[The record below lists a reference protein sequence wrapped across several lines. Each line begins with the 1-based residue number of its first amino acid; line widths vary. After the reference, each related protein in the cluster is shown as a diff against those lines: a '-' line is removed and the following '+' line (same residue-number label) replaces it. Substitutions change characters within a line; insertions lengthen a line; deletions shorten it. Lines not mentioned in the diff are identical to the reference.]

1 MGTLGRLDAAQ
12 RRRRRLGFPLAVVY
26 KFFDDQGSYLAV
38 IVTYYAFAAIFPM
51 LLISSSVLGFVL
63 QGNEDLQKAVL
74 QSALKEFPIVGTQLA
89 TPQGL
94 QGSTPAVIVGSLAA
108 VYGVIGLGQ
117 AVQNAVNVTWGVP
130 RNRRPNPFHG
140 RLRSGALLSLAG
152 LTVLTF
158 ATLTL
163 LVGSR
168 AGEFATGWLVD
179 IGSVLVLTAML
190 TLCLRPGTIPRPAF
204 RKIIPGAF
212 LTALGWHLLERLGGI
227 YVNDVLAKTSEVNG
241 VFALTLGL
249 IGLIYA
255 ASVIAVIGA
264 EVNSVIAHRL
274 YPRSLLALFTDSA
287 TDLTPADHRAYAMY
301 AQAQRHKAAET
312 IEVTFEPHQPADP
325 GTPADPDPDADPGT
339 PVPTAEGRRDE
350 QPPGGPGASS

>member
-1 MGTLGRLDAAQ
+1 LDAVQ

-38 IVTYYAFAAIFPM
+38 IITYYAFAAIFPL

-63 QGNEDLQKAVL
+63 QGNEELQKAVL

-94 QGSTPAVIVGSLAA
+94 QGSTAAVIVGSLAA

-117 AVQNAVNVTWGVP
+117 ALQNAVNVTWGVP
-130 RNRRPNPFHG
+130 RNGRPNPFHG

-152 LTVLTF
+152 LTVLSF
-158 ATLTL
+158 ATLTVL
-163 LVGSR
+163 AGSQGSLF
-168 AGEFATGWLVD
+168 GEVADNMGWLVS
-179 IGSVLVLTAML
+179 IGSVVVLTAML
-190 TLCLRPGTIPRPAF
+190 TLCLRPATKPRPPF

-212 LTALGWHLLERLGGI
+212 FTALGWHLLERLGGI

-264 EVNSVIAHRL
+264 ELNAVIAYRL

-312 IEVTFEPHQPADP
+312 IEVTFVPDEP
-325 GTPADPDPDADPGT
+325 
-339 PVPTAEGRRDE
+339 E
-350 QPPGGPGASS
+350 QPPAQQPDQPPEKSS

>member
-1 MGTLGRLDAAQ
+1 MSTLGRLDAAQ

-38 IVTYYAFAAIFPM
+38 IITYYAFAAIFPL

-63 QGNEDLQKAVL
+63 QGNEELQKAVL

-94 QGSTPAVIVGSLAA
+94 QGSTGAVIVGTITAL
-108 VYGVIGLGQ
+108 YGIIGLGQ
-117 AVQNAVNVTWGVP
+117 AVQNAVNVTWGTP

-152 LTVLTF
+152 LTVLSF
-158 ATLTL
+158 ATLTVL
-163 LVGSR
+163 AGSQASL
-168 AGEFATGWLVD
+168 AGVVADNLGWLVS
-179 IGSVLVLTAML
+179 IGSILVLTAML
-190 TLCLRPGTIPRPAF
+190 TLCLRPATRPRPAF
-204 RKIIPGAF
+204 RTIIPGAF
-212 LTALGWHLLERLGGI
+212 FTALGWHLLERLGGV
-227 YVNDVLAKTSEVNG
+227 YVNDVLAKASEVNG
-241 VFALTLGL
+241 IFALTLGL

-255 ASVIAVIGA
+255 AAVIAVIGA
-264 EVNSVIAHRL
+264 ELNSVLVHNL

-301 AQAQRHKAAET
+301 AKAQRHKASET
-312 IEVTFEPHQPADP
+312 IDVTFDKPRTKRFQ
-325 GTPADPDPDADPGT
+325 
-339 PVPTAEGRRDE
+339 RRK
-350 QPPGGPGASS
+350 SR

>member
-1 MGTLGRLDAAQ
+1 MARRLDSVQ
-12 RRRRRLGFPLAVVY
+12 RRRRRLGFPLSVVY

-51 LLISSSVLGFVL
+51 LLISSSVLGFFL

-74 QSALKEFPIVGTQLA
+74 ESALKEFPIVGTQLA

-94 QGSTPAVIVGSLAA
+94 RGSTPAVIVGTLAA
-108 VYGVIGLGQ
+108 IYGIIGLGQ

-130 RNRRPNPFHG
+130 RNGRPNPFRG
-140 RLRSGALLSLAG
+140 RLRSGALLTLAG
-152 LTVLTF
+152 LTVLSF
-158 ATLTL
+158 ATLTVL
-163 LVGSR
+163 AGSQ
-168 AGEFATGWLVD
+168 ASLSGEGMGWLVS

-190 TLCLRPGTIPRPAF
+190 TLCLRPGSRPRPKF
-204 RKIIPGAF
+204 RKILPGAF
-212 LTALGWHLLERLGGI
+212 FTALGWHLLERLGGI
-227 YVNDVLAKTSEVNG
+227 YVNDVLAKASEVNG

-264 EVNSVIAHRL
+264 ELNSVIAHRL

-287 TDLTPADHRAYAMY
+287 VDLTPADHRAYAMY
-301 AQAQRHKAAET
+301 AQAQRHKSTET
-312 IEVTFEPHQPADP
+312 IQVTFKPKPKPKSKSDQ
-325 GTPADPDPDADPGT
+325 DPDPEPSHDPD
-339 PVPTAEGRRDE
+339 PPAE
-350 QPPGGPGASS
+350 S

>member
-1 MGTLGRLDAAQ
+1 LDAVQ
-12 RRRRRLGFPLAVVY
+12 RRHRRLGFPLAVVY

-38 IVTYYAFAAIFPM
+38 IVTYYAFVAIFPM

-94 QGSTPAVIVGSLAA
+94 QGSTPAVIVGTLTA

-130 RNRRPNPFHG
+130 RNRRPNPFRG

-152 LTVLTF
+152 LTVLSF
-158 ATLTL
+158 ATLTVL
-163 LVGSR
+163 AGSQVSLS
-168 AGEFATGWLVD
+168 GEAAYRMGWLVS

-190 TLCLRPGTIPRPAF
+190 TLCLRPGTRPRPAL
-204 RKIIPGAF
+204 RKIVPGAF
-212 LTALGWHLLERLGGI
+212 FTALGWHLLERLGGI
-227 YVNDVLAKTSEVNG
+227 YVNDVLAKTSEVNS

-264 EVNSVIAHRL
+264 ELNSVIAYRL

-312 IEVTFEPHQPADP
+312 IEVTFKPHESTD
-325 GTPADPDPDADPGT
+325 
-339 PVPTAEGRRDE
+339 
-350 QPPGGPGASS
+350 

>member
-1 MGTLGRLDAAQ
+1 MSTLGQRLDTVQ
-12 RRRRRLGFPLAVVY
+12 RRHRRLGFPLAVIY

-63 QGNEDLQKAVL
+63 QGNESLQKAVL
-74 QSALKEFPIVGTQLA
+74 ESALKEFPIVGTQLA

-94 QGSTPAVIVGSLAA
+94 QGSTAAVIVGTLAA

-130 RNRRPNPFHG
+130 RNGRPNPFRG

-152 LTVLTF
+152 LTVLSF
-158 ATLTL
+158 ATLTV
-163 LVGSR
+163 LVGSQVSMSGDV
-168 AGEFATGWLVD
+168 ANGMGWLVS

-190 TLCLRPGTIPRPAF
+190 TLCLRPGTSPRPAF
-204 RKIIPGAF
+204 RKVIPGAF

-227 YVNDVLAKTSEVNG
+227 YVNDVLAKTSEVNS

-264 EVNSVIAHRL
+264 ELNSVIAYRL

-312 IEVTFEPHQPADP
+312 IEVTFEPLESADP
-325 GTPADPDPDADPGT
+325 ASPPKPPPAG
-339 PVPTAEGRRDE
+339 
-350 QPPGGPGASS
+350 

>member
-1 MGTLGRLDAAQ
+1 MSTFGQRIDAAQ
-12 RRRRRLGFPLAVVY
+12 RRRRPLGFPLAVVY

-74 QSALKEFPIVGTQLA
+74 ESALKEFPIVGTQLA

-130 RNRRPNPFHG
+130 RNGRPNPFRG

-152 LTVLTF
+152 LTVLSF
-158 ATLTL
+158 ATLTVL
-163 LVGSR
+163 AGSQMSSDM
-168 AGEFATGWLVD
+168 ADGMGWLVSV
-179 IGSVLVLTAML
+179 GSVLVLTAML
-190 TLCLRPGTIPRPAF
+190 TLCLRPGTKPRPPF
-204 RKIIPGAF
+204 RKIVPGAF
-212 LTALGWHLLERLGGI
+212 VTALGWHLLERLGGI
-227 YVNDVLAKTSEVNG
+227 YVEHVLAKASEVNG

-264 EVNSVIAHRL
+264 ELNSVIAFRL

-301 AQAQRHKAAET
+301 AQAQRHKAAQK
-312 IEVTFEPHQPADP
+312 IEVTFGPRDP
-325 GTPADPDPDADPGT
+325 SDPVA
-339 PVPTAEGRRDE
+339 
-350 QPPGGPGASS
+350 

>member
-1 MGTLGRLDAAQ
+1 MGTLGQRLDAAQ

-51 LLISSSVLGFVL
+51 LLISSSVLGFLL

-74 QSALKEFPIVGTQLA
+74 QSALKEFPIVGTQLS

-94 QGSTPAVIVGSLAA
+94 QGSTPAVIIGTLAA

-117 AVQNAVNVTWGVP
+117 AGQNAVHVTWGVP
-130 RNRRPNPFHG
+130 RNRRPNPFRG
-140 RLRSGALLSLAG
+140 RLRSVALLSLAG
-152 LTVLTF
+152 LTVLGF
-158 ATLTL
+158 ATLTVL
-163 LVGSR
+163 AGSQTSLFGDI
-168 AGEFATGWLVD
+168 AHLGWVVW

-190 TLCLRPGTIPRPAF
+190 TLCLRPGTTPRPAL
-204 RKIIPGAF
+204 RKILPGAF
-212 LTALGWHLLERLGGI
+212 LTAVGWQLLERLGGI
-227 YVNDVLAKTSEVNG
+227 YVNNVLAKTSEVNG

-264 EVNSVIAHRL
+264 ELNSVIAHRL

-301 AQAQRHKAAET
+301 AQSQRHKAAET
-312 IEVTFEPHQPADP
+312 IEVTFGSHEPVDP
-325 GTPADPDPDADPGT
+325 IAERSQASENRHGEQSPRP
-339 PVPTAEGRRDE
+339 PVA
-350 QPPGGPGASS
+350 GA

>member
-1 MGTLGRLDAAQ
+1 MAGPYRWDVSTLGRRLDAVQ
-12 RRRRRLGFPLAVVY
+12 RRHRRLGFPLAVVY

-38 IVTYYAFAAIFPM
+38 VVTYYAFVAIFPL

-63 QGNEDLQKAVL
+63 QGNEDLQRAVL

-94 QGSTPAVIVGSLAA
+94 KGSTPAVIVGTLAA
-108 VYGVIGLGQ
+108 LYGIIGLGQ
-117 AVQNAVNVTWGVP
+117 AVQNAVNVIWGVP
-130 RNRRPNPFHG
+130 RNGRPNPFRG

-152 LTVLTF
+152 LTVLSF
-158 ATLTL
+158 ATLTV
-163 LVGSR
+163 LVGSQTR
-168 AGEFATGWLVD
+168 LASGVTAYHMGWLVS

-190 TLCLRPGTIPRPAF
+190 TLCLRPGTTPRPAL
-204 RKIIPGAF
+204 RKIVPGAL
-212 LTALGWHLLERLGGI
+212 LTALGWHLLERLGGL
-227 YVNDVLAKTSEVNG
+227 YVNHILARASEVNG

-264 EVNSVIAHRL
+264 ELNSVIAHRL

-312 IEVTFEPHQPADP
+312 IEVTFGPHDLSEPVAQ
-325 GTPADPDPDADPGT
+325 TPQ
-339 PVPTAEGRRDE
+339 VPRDE
-350 QPPGGPGASS
+350 RPPEKST

>member
-1 MGTLGRLDAAQ
+1 MGHLHEIEARGPYGRGVGTFGQRVDAVQ
-12 RRRRRLGFPLAVVY
+12 RRRRVLGFPLAVVY

-38 IVTYYAFAAIFPM
+38 IVTYYAFAAIFPL

-74 QSALKEFPIVGTQLA
+74 ESALKEFPIVGTQLA

-130 RNRRPNPFHG
+130 RNGRPNPFHG

-152 LTVLTF
+152 LTVLSF
-158 ATLTL
+158 ATLTVL
-163 LVGSR
+163 AGSQMSSEI
-168 AGEFATGWLVD
+168 ANGMGWMVS
-179 IGSVLVLTAML
+179 IGSVLVLTALL
-190 TLCLRPGTIPRPAF
+190 TLCLRPGSKPRPQF
-204 RKIIPGAF
+204 RKIVPGAF
-212 LTALGWHLLERLGGI
+212 FTALGWHLLERLGGI
-227 YVNDVLAKTSEVNG
+227 YVEHVLAKASEVNG

-255 ASVIAVIGA
+255 ASTIAVIGA

-274 YPRSLLALFTDSA
+274 YPRSLLALFNDSTA
-287 TDLTPADHRAYAMY
+287 DLTPADHRAYAMY

-312 IEVTFEPHQPADP
+312 IEVTFGPHDP
-325 GTPADPDPDADPGT
+325 NP
-339 PVPTAEGRRDE
+339 
-350 QPPGGPGASS
+350 

>member
-1 MGTLGRLDAAQ
+1 MSTLGRLDAAQ
-12 RRRRRLGFPLAVVY
+12 RRRRRLGFPLAVIY

-94 QGSTPAVIVGSLAA
+94 QGSTAAVIVGSLAA

-130 RNRRPNPFHG
+130 RNGRPNPFRG

-152 LTVLTF
+152 LTVLSF
-158 ATLTL
+158 ATLTVL
-163 LVGSR
+163 AGSQ
-168 AGEFATGWLVD
+168 ASLSGVVADNLGWLVS
-179 IGSVLVLTAML
+179 IGSILVLTAML
-190 TLCLRPGTIPRPAF
+190 TLCLRPGTRPRPPF
-204 RKIIPGAF
+204 RKIVPGAF
-212 LTALGWHLLERLGGI
+212 FTALGWHVLERLGGI
-227 YVNDVLAKTSEVNG
+227 YVNDVLAKASEVNG
-241 VFALTLGL
+241 IFALTLGL

-264 EVNSVIAHRL
+264 ELNSVIAHQL

-301 AQAQRHKAAET
+301 AKAQRHKAAER
-312 IEVTFEPHQPADP
+312 IDVTFNPKKPNKLP
-325 GTPADPDPDADPGT
+325 K
-339 PVPTAEGRRDE
+339 RRRSDDR
-350 QPPGGPGASS
+350 GSD

>member
-1 MGTLGRLDAAQ
+1 MSTLGRLDAAQ
-12 RRRRRLGFPLAVVY
+12 RRHRRLGFPLAVVY

-38 IVTYYAFAAIFPM
+38 IVTYYAFAAIFPL

-130 RNRRPNPFHG
+130 RNGRPNPFRG

-152 LTVLTF
+152 LTVLSF
-158 ATLTL
+158 ATLTVL
-163 LVGSR
+163 AGSQGSL
-168 AGEFATGWLVD
+168 AGVVTERLAWLVS
-179 IGSVLVLTAML
+179 IGSILVLAALL
-190 TLCLRPGTIPRPAF
+190 TLCLRPGNRPRPPL
-204 RKIIPGAF
+204 RQIVPGAF
-212 LTALGWHLLERLGGI
+212 FTAVGWHLLERLGGL
-227 YVNDVLAKTSEVNG
+227 YVNDVLAKASEVNG
-241 VFALTLGL
+241 IFALTLGL

-264 EVNSVIAHRL
+264 ELNSVLAHQL
-274 YPRSLLALFTDSA
+274 YPRSLLALFTDSS
-287 TDLTPADHRAYAMY
+287 TDLTPADHRAYEMY
-301 AQAQRHKAAET
+301 AKAQRHKTAET
-312 IEVTFEPHQPADP
+312 IDVTFE
-325 GTPADPDPDADPGT
+325 TPRTKRPKRF
-339 PVPTAEGRRDE
+339 RRR
-350 QPPGGPGASS
+350 

>member
-1 MGTLGRLDAAQ
+1 MSTLGRLDAAQ

-63 QGNEDLQKAVL
+63 QGNEGLQKAVL
-74 QSALKEFPIVGTQLA
+74 ESALKEFPIVGTQLA

-94 QGSTPAVIVGSLAA
+94 QGSTAAVIVGTLAA
-108 VYGVIGLGQ
+108 VYGLIGLGQ

-130 RNRRPNPFHG
+130 RNRRPNPFKG

-152 LTVLTF
+152 LTVLSF
-158 ATLTL
+158 ATLTV
-163 LVGSR
+163 LVGSQ
-168 AGEFATGWLVD
+168 AWLSGLVSDKLGWLFSV
-179 IGSVLVLTAML
+179 GSVLVLTAML
-190 TLCLRPGTIPRPAF
+190 TLCLRPGVKPRPAF
-204 RKIIPGAF
+204 RKIVPGALF
-212 LTALGWHLLERLGGI
+212 TAIGWHLLERLGGI
-227 YVNDVLAKTSEVNG
+227 YVNDVLAKASEVNG

-264 EVNSVIAHRL
+264 ELNSVIAHRL

-312 IEVTFEPHQPADP
+312 IEVTFDPHQPADP
-325 GTPADPDPDADPGT
+325 APAPGT
-339 PVPTAEGRRDE
+339 DP
-350 QPPGGPGASS
+350 S

>member
-1 MGTLGRLDAAQ
+1 VSNFGRRLDAVQ
-12 RRRRRLGFPLAVVY
+12 RRHRRLGFPLAVVY

-38 IVTYYAFAAIFPM
+38 IVTYYAFAAIFPL

-63 QGNEDLQKAVL
+63 QGNRDLQKAVL

-94 QGSTPAVIVGSLAA
+94 QGSTPAVIVGALAA
-108 VYGVIGLGQ
+108 AYGVIGLGQ

-130 RNRRPNPFHG
+130 RNGRPNPFRG

-152 LTVLTF
+152 FAVLSF
-158 ATLTL
+158 ATLTAL
-163 LVGSR
+163 AGSQ
-168 AGEFATGWLVD
+168 AWLSGQLADNLGWLVSV
-179 IGSVLVLTAML
+179 GSVLVLTAML
-190 TLCLRPGTIPRPAF
+190 VLCLRPGTKPRPAF
-204 RKIIPGAF
+204 RKVLPGAF
-212 LTALGWHLLERLGGI
+212 LTAVGWHLLERLGGL
-227 YVNDVLAKTSEVNG
+227 YVSHILARATEVNG

-264 EVNSVIAHRL
+264 ELNSVIEHRL

-287 TDLTPADHRAYAMY
+287 SDLTPADHRAYAMY

-312 IEVTFEPHQPADP
+312 IEVTFGHQEPNGPVAD
-325 GTPADPDPDADPGT
+325 TPQAP
-339 PVPTAEGRRDE
+339 EHLREE
-350 QPPGGPGASS
+350 QPPRKPH

>member
-1 MGTLGRLDAAQ
+1 MSTLGRRLDAAQ
-12 RRRRRLGFPLAVVY
+12 RRHRRLGFPLAVVY

-63 QGNEDLQKAVL
+63 QGNKDLQRAVL

-94 QGSTPAVIVGSLAA
+94 QGSTPAVIVGTLAA

-130 RNRRPNPFHG
+130 RNGRPDPFRG

-152 LTVLTF
+152 LTVLSF
-158 ATLTL
+158 ATLTV
-163 LVGSR
+163 LVGSQVSLSSGV
-168 AGEFATGWLVD
+168 ANSMGWLVS

-190 TLCLRPGTIPRPAF
+190 TLCLRPGRRPRPAF
-204 RKIIPGAF
+204 RKIVPGALF
-212 LTALGWHLLERLGGI
+212 TALGWHLLERLGGV
-227 YVNDVLAKTSEVNG
+227 YVNDVLAKTSEVNA

-264 EVNSVIAHRL
+264 ELNSVIAHHL

-301 AQAQRHKAAET
+301 AQAQRHKSTET
-312 IEVTFEPHQPADP
+312 IAVTFEPPAEEAPPDD
-325 GTPADPDPDADPGT
+325 GPAA
-339 PVPTAEGRRDE
+339 
-350 QPPGGPGASS
+350 GPS

>member
-1 MGTLGRLDAAQ
+1 LDAAQ
-12 RRRRRLGFPLAVVY
+12 RRHRPLGFPLAVVY

-74 QSALKEFPIVGTQLA
+74 QSALREFPIVGTQLA

-94 QGSTPAVIVGSLAA
+94 QGSTTAVIVGTLAA
-108 VYGVIGLGQ
+108 LYGVIGLGQ
-117 AVQNAVNVTWGVP
+117 ALQNAVNVTWGVP
-130 RNRRPNPFHG
+130 RNRRPNPFRG

-152 LTVLTF
+152 LTVLSF
-158 ATLTL
+158 ATLTVL
-163 LVGSR
+163 AGSQ
-168 AGEFATGWLVD
+168 ASLSGVADNMGWLVS
-179 IGSVLVLTAML
+179 IGSILVLTAML
-190 TLCLRPGTIPRPAF
+190 TLCLRPGTRPRPAF

-212 LTALGWHLLERLGGI
+212 FTALGWHLLERLGGI

-255 ASVIAVIGA
+255 ASMIAVIGA
-264 EVNSVIAHRL
+264 ELNSVIAYRL
-274 YPRSLLALFTDSA
+274 YPRSLLALFTDSGA
-287 TDLTPADHRAYAMY
+287 DLTPADHRAYAMY

-312 IEVTFEPHQPADP
+312 IEVTFGPPEP
-325 GTPADPDPDADPGT
+325 PDPTEPT
-339 PVPTAEGRRDE
+339 P
-350 QPPGGPGASS
+350 QPPERPS

>member
-1 MGTLGRLDAAQ
+1 MSNFGRRLDAVQ
-12 RRRRRLGFPLAVVY
+12 RRHRRLGFPLAVVY

-38 IVTYYAFAAIFPM
+38 IVTYYAFVAIFPL

-63 QGNEDLQKAVL
+63 QGNDELQKAVL

-94 QGSTPAVIVGSLAA
+94 QGSTPAVIVGTLAA
-108 VYGVIGLGQ
+108 AYGVIGLGQ

-130 RNRRPNPFHG
+130 RNGRPNPFRG

-152 LTVLTF
+152 LTVLSF
-158 ATLTL
+158 ATLTVL
-163 LVGSR
+163 AGSQ
-168 AGEFATGWLVD
+168 AWLSDQLANDMGWLVS
-179 IGSVLVLTAML
+179 IGSVMVLTATL
-190 TLCLRPGTIPRPAF
+190 TLCLRPGERPRPAF

-212 LTALGWHLLERLGGI
+212 LTAVGWHLLERLGGL
-227 YVNDVLAKTSEVNG
+227 YVNHILARASEVNG

-264 EVNSVIAHRL
+264 ELNSVLAHRL
-274 YPRSLLALFTDSA
+274 YPRSLLAVFTDSA
-287 TDLTPADHRAYAMY
+287 SDLTPADHRAYAMY

-312 IEVTFEPHQPADP
+312 IEVTFGRQKPAEPNA
-325 GTPADPDPDADPGT
+325 GTPQPP
-339 PVPTAEGRRDE
+339 ERSRDE
-350 QPPGGPGASS
+350 RQRTQPD

>member
-1 MGTLGRLDAAQ
+1 VTTFGQRLDAVQ
-12 RRRRRLGFPLAVVY
+12 RRRKRLGFPLAVVY

-38 IVTYYAFAAIFPM
+38 IVTYYAFVAIFPL

-63 QGNEDLQKAVL
+63 QGNKDLQEAVL

-89 TPQGL
+89 SPQGL
-94 QGSTPAVIVGSLAA
+94 QGSTPAVIIGTLAA

-117 AVQNAVNVTWGVP
+117 AGQNAVNVIWGVP
-130 RNRRPNPFHG
+130 RNGRPNPFRG
-140 RLRSGALLSLAG
+140 RVRSGALLSLAG
-152 LTVLTF
+152 LTVLSF
-158 ATLTL
+158 ATLSVL
-163 LVGSR
+163 AGSQVSG
-168 AGEFATGWLVD
+168 GEVPRSMGWLVS

-190 TLCLRPGTIPRPAF
+190 TLCMRPGVKPRPAF
-204 RKIIPGAF
+204 RKIVPGAF
-212 LTALGWHLLERLGGI
+212 FTAVGWHLLERLGGI
-227 YVNDVLAKTSEVNG
+227 YVEQVLAKASEVNG

-255 ASVIAVIGA
+255 ASTIAVLGA
-264 EVNSVIAHRL
+264 EVNSVIAHQL

-312 IEVTFEPHQPADP
+312 INVTFGPYEPVTNRPR
-325 GTPADPDPDADPGT
+325 TPEHRHGEPPP
-339 PVPTAEGRRDE
+339 EGS
-350 QPPGGPGASS
+350 G

>member
-1 MGTLGRLDAAQ
+1 VKTLGQRLDAVQ

-38 IVTYYAFAAIFPM
+38 IVTYYAFVAIFPM

-63 QGNEDLQKAVL
+63 QGNEDLQRAVL
-74 QSALKEFPIVGTQLA
+74 ESALKEFPIVGTQLA

-94 QGSTPAVIVGSLAA
+94 QGSTAAVIVGTITA

-130 RNRRPNPFHG
+130 RNRRPNPFRG

-152 LTVLTF
+152 LTVLSF
-158 ATLTL
+158 ATLTVL
-163 LVGSR
+163 AGSMGR
-168 AGEFATGWLVD
+168 LSGQLADNMGWLVS

-190 TLCLRPGTIPRPAF
+190 TLCLRPGTNPRPPF
-204 RKIIPGAF
+204 RQIVPGAF

-227 YVNDVLAKTSEVNG
+227 YVNDVLAKASEVNG

-249 IGLIYA
+249 IGLIYG
-255 ASVIAVIGA
+255 ASTIAVIGA
-264 EVNSVIAHRL
+264 ELNSVIVHRL

-312 IEVTFEPHQPADP
+312 IEVTFESHD
-325 GTPADPDPDADPGT
+325 
-339 PVPTAEGRRDE
+339 R
-350 QPPGGPGASS
+350 

>member
-1 MGTLGRLDAAQ
+1 VTTLGQRLDAVQ

-38 IVTYYAFAAIFPM
+38 IITYYAFVAIFPL

-63 QGNEDLQKAVL
+63 QGNEDLQRAVL
-74 QSALKEFPIVGTQLA
+74 ESALKEFPIVGTQLA

-94 QGSTPAVIVGSLAA
+94 QGSTPAVIVGTVTA

-117 AVQNAVNVTWGVP
+117 ALQNAINVTWGVP
-130 RNRRPNPFHG
+130 RNRRPNPFRG

-152 LTVLTF
+152 LTVLSF
-158 ATLTL
+158 ATLTVL
-163 LVGSR
+163 AGSMGKLSGQL
-168 AGEFATGWLVD
+168 ADDMGWLVS
-179 IGSVLVLTAML
+179 IGSVLVLTALL
-190 TLCLRPGTIPRPAF
+190 TLCLRPGTTPRPPL
-204 RKIIPGAF
+204 RQIVPGAL

-227 YVNDVLAKTSEVNG
+227 YVNDVLAKASEVNG

-249 IGLIYA
+249 IGLIYG
-255 ASVIAVIGA
+255 ASTIAVIGA
-264 EVNSVIAHRL
+264 ELNSVIVHRL

-312 IEVTFEPHQPADP
+312 IEVTFDSHD
-325 GTPADPDPDADPGT
+325 
-339 PVPTAEGRRDE
+339 R
-350 QPPGGPGASS
+350 

>member
-1 MGTLGRLDAAQ
+1 M
-12 RRRRRLGFPLAVVY
+12 VY

-38 IVTYYAFAAIFPM
+38 IVTYYAFVAIFPM
-51 LLISSSVLGFVL
+51 LLISSSVLGFVM
-63 QGNEDLQKAVL
+63 QGNDDLQRAVL
-74 QSALKEFPIVGTQLA
+74 ESALKEFPIVGTQLA

-94 QGSTPAVIVGSLAA
+94 QGSTAAVIVGTLAA

-130 RNRRPNPFHG
+130 RNRRPNPFSG

-152 LTVLTF
+152 ITVLTF
-158 ATLTL
+158 ATLTV

-168 AGEFATGWLVD
+168 AAEFADNMGWLVS
-179 IGSVLVLTAML
+179 IGSILVLTVML
-190 TLCLRPGTIPRPAF
+190 TLCLRPGGTPRPAF
-204 RKIIPGAF
+204 ARVVPGAF
-212 LTALGWHLLERLGGI
+212 LTAVGWHLLERLGGI
-227 YVNDVLAKTSEVNG
+227 YVNHVLAKTSEVNG

-255 ASVIAVIGA
+255 ATLIVVIGA
-264 EVNSVIAHRL
+264 EVNSVLAHHL

-312 IEVTFEPHQPADP
+312 IDVTFGPPQPAEPVARTP
-325 GTPADPDPDADPGT
+325 GMRAY
-339 PVPTAEGRRDE
+339 RDGA
-350 QPPGGPGASS
+350 PPPPKSQ

>member
-1 MGTLGRLDAAQ
+1 MTTLGQRLDAVQ
-12 RRRRRLGFPLAVVY
+12 RRRKRLGFPLAVVY

-38 IVTYYAFAAIFPM
+38 IVTYYAFIAIFPM

-63 QGNEDLQKAVL
+63 QGNEDLKNAVL

-89 TPQGL
+89 SPQGL
-94 QGSTPAVIVGSLAA
+94 QGSTAAVIIGTLAA

-117 AVQNAVNVTWGVP
+117 AGQNAVNVIWGVP
-130 RNRRPNPFHG
+130 RNGRPNPFRG

-152 LTVLTF
+152 FTVLSF
-158 ATLTL
+158 ATLTVL
-163 LVGSR
+163 AGSR
-168 AGEFATGWLVD
+168 MSGEVANSMGWLVS
-179 IGSVLVLTAML
+179 IGSILVLTAMM
-190 TLCLRPGTIPRPAF
+190 TLCLRPGVKPRPAF
-204 RKIIPGAF
+204 RQIVPGAF
-212 LTALGWHLLERLGGI
+212 LTALGWHMLERLGGI
-227 YVNDVLAKTSEVNG
+227 YVEQVLAKASEVNG

-249 IGLIYA
+249 IGLIYT

-264 EVNSVIAHRL
+264 ELNSVIAHRL

-312 IEVTFEPHQPADP
+312 INVTFGPYEPISNRPQAPEHQTPEHQQGEPPA
-325 GTPADPDPDADPGT
+325 GKPD
-339 PVPTAEGRRDE
+339 
-350 QPPGGPGASS
+350 

>member
-1 MGTLGRLDAAQ
+1 MSTFGQWLDTAQ
-12 RRRRRLGFPLAVVY
+12 RRRRRLGFPLAVAY

-38 IVTYYAFAAIFPM
+38 IVTYYAFVAIFPM

-94 QGSTPAVIVGSLAA
+94 QGSTPAVIVGTLAA

-130 RNRRPNPFHG
+130 RNGRPNPFRG

-152 LTVLTF
+152 LTVLSF
-158 ATLTL
+158 ATLTVL
-163 LVGSR
+163 AGSQ
-168 AGEFATGWLVD
+168 ASLSGQVAYNMGWLVS

-190 TLCLRPGTIPRPAF
+190 TLCLRPGTKPRPAF
-204 RKIIPGAF
+204 RKIVPGALF
-212 LTALGWHLLERLGGI
+212 TAVGWHLLERLGGI
-227 YVNDVLAKTSEVNG
+227 YVNNVLARTSEVNG

-255 ASVIAVIGA
+255 ASVIAVLGA
-264 EVNSVIAHRL
+264 ELNSVITHRL

-312 IEVTFEPHQPADP
+312 IEVTFEPHEPDDPPAQ
-325 GTPADPDPDADPGT
+325 TPQEPEHRKSD
-339 PVPTAEGRRDE
+339 
-350 QPPGGPGASS
+350 

>member
-1 MGTLGRLDAAQ
+1 MSVDKNTFTADSSDRYLHGIEAQGPYGRGVGTFGQRVDAVQ
-12 RRRRRLGFPLAVVY
+12 RRRRGLGFPLAVVY

-38 IVTYYAFAAIFPM
+38 IVTYYAFAAIFPL

-74 QSALKEFPIVGTQLA
+74 ESALKEFPIVGTQLA

-94 QGSTPAVIVGSLAA
+94 QGSTPAVIVGTLAA

-130 RNRRPNPFHG
+130 RNGRPNPFHG

-152 LTVLTF
+152 LTVLSF
-158 ATLTL
+158 ATLTVL
-163 LVGSR
+163 AGSQMSMSSKV
-168 AGEFATGWLVD
+168 ADGMGWLVSV
-179 IGSVLVLTAML
+179 GSVLVLTALL
-190 TLCLRPGTIPRPAF
+190 TLCLRPGSKPRPKF
-204 RKIIPGAF
+204 RKILPGAF
-212 LTALGWHLLERLGGI
+212 FTALGWHLLERLGGI
-227 YVNDVLAKTSEVNG
+227 YVEHVLAKASEVNG

-255 ASVIAVIGA
+255 ASTIAVIGA
-264 EVNSVIAHRL
+264 ELNSVLAHRL
-274 YPRSLLALFTDSA
+274 FPRSLLALFNDSTA
-287 TDLTPADHRAYAMY
+287 DLTPADHRAYAMY

-312 IEVTFEPHQPADP
+312 IEVTFGPHEP
-325 GTPADPDPDADPGT
+325 G
-339 PVPTAEGRRDE
+339 
-350 QPPGGPGASS
+350 S

>member
-1 MGTLGRLDAAQ
+1 M
-12 RRRRRLGFPLAVVY
+12 VY

-63 QGNEDLQKAVL
+63 QGNEDLKNAVL

-94 QGSTPAVIVGSLAA
+94 QGSTTAVIVGTLAA
-108 VYGVIGLGQ
+108 LYGIIGLGQ

-130 RNRRPNPFHG
+130 RNHRPNPFRG
-140 RLRSGALLSLAG
+140 RLRSGALLALAG
-152 LTVLTF
+152 LTVLSF
-158 ATLTL
+158 ATLTVL
-163 LVGSR
+163 AGSQGWV
-168 AGEFATGWLVD
+168 AGGVAKDMGWLVS

-190 TLCLRPGTIPRPAF
+190 SLVLRPGRRPRPQI
-204 RKIIPGAF
+204 RKVLPGAF
-212 LTALGWHLLERLGGI
+212 FTAVGWHLLERLGGV
-227 YVNDVLAKTSEVNG
+227 YVNDVLAKASEVNS

-264 EVNSVIAHRL
+264 ELNSVIVHKL

-287 TDLTPADHRAYAMY
+287 VDLTPADHRAYAMY
-301 AQAQRHKAAET
+301 AQAQRHKSTET
-312 IEVTFEPHQPADP
+312 IDVTFERRPRPNPHRPK
-325 GTPADPDPDADPGT
+325 PDPEPGPTPDP
-339 PVPTAEGRRDE
+339 PAE
-350 QPPGGPGASS
+350 S

>member
-1 MGTLGRLDAAQ
+1 MSTLGRLDAVQ
-12 RRRRRLGFPLAVVY
+12 RRRRPLGFPLAVVY

-38 IVTYYAFAAIFPM
+38 IITYYAFAAIFPM

-74 QSALKEFPIVGTQLA
+74 ESALKEFPIVGTQLA

-94 QGSTPAVIVGSLAA
+94 QGSTPAVIVGTLAA

-130 RNRRPNPFHG
+130 RNRRPNPFRG

-152 LTVLTF
+152 LTILSF
-158 ATLTL
+158 ATLTVL
-163 LVGSR
+163 AGSR
-168 AGEFATGWLVD
+168 ASDQLAKMGWLVS

-190 TLCLRPGTIPRPAF
+190 ILVLRPGRRPRPGF
-204 RKIIPGAF
+204 RKVFPGAF
-212 LTALGWHLLERLGGI
+212 FTALGWHLLERLGGI

-264 EVNSVIAHRL
+264 ELNSVIAHRL

-312 IEVTFEPHQPADP
+312 IDVTFELHVPDDPPASPDPPPDPPEEPPEDSSPDPPAD
-325 GTPADPDPDADPGT
+325 
-339 PVPTAEGRRDE
+339 RH
-350 QPPGGPGASS
+350 

>member
-1 MGTLGRLDAAQ
+1 VSTLGQRLDAVQ

-38 IVTYYAFAAIFPM
+38 IITYYAFAAIFPM

-63 QGNEDLQKAVL
+63 QGNEGLQKAVL
-74 QSALKEFPIVGTQLA
+74 ESALKEFPIVGTQLA

-94 QGSTPAVIVGSLAA
+94 QGSTPAVIVGTLAA

-130 RNRRPNPFHG
+130 RNRRPNPFRG

-152 LTVLTF
+152 LTVLSF
-158 ATLTL
+158 ATLTVL
-163 LVGSR
+163 AGSQASMSGR
-168 AGEFATGWLVD
+168 IDNTMGWLVSL
-179 IGSVLVLTAML
+179 GSILVLTAML
-190 TLCLRPGTIPRPAF
+190 TLCLRPGKRPRPAF
-204 RKIIPGAF
+204 RKILPGAF
-212 LTALGWHLLERLGGI
+212 FTALGWHLLERLGGI

-255 ASVIAVIGA
+255 ASTIVVIGA
-264 EVNSVIAHRL
+264 ELNSVIEHRL
-274 YPRSLLALFTDSA
+274 YPRSLLALFNDSTA
-287 TDLTPADHRAYAMY
+287 DLTPADHRAYAMY

-312 IEVTFEPHQPADP
+312 IEVTFGQHEPTDR
-325 GTPADPDPDADPGT
+325 G
-339 PVPTAEGRRDE
+339 
-350 QPPGGPGASS
+350 S